1 MSPAF
6 GGVLDGRAHRLRIR
20 VYYED
25 TDVGGVVYYAN
36 YLKFCERG
44 RSDFLRLLGID
55 QVVLMEGGDPTFFV
69 VRRAEVDYL
78 RPARLDD
85 VVEVVTELT
94 ELRSAALT
102 MNQVIHRGDQVLA
115 RAKILVAAVSGDGR
129 PRRIPAHI
137 RHIFNMLV
145 CSDAPSPGQELAEG
159 KDDQ

>member
-1 MSPAF
+1 MSAAL
-6 GGVLDGRAHRLRIR
+6 GGVLDGQAHRLKIRI
-20 VYYED
+20 YYED

-55 QVVLMEGGDPTFFV
+55 QVALMESDDPTLFV

-85 VVEVVTELT
+85 VIEVTTELT
-94 ELRSAALT
+94 ELRAAALT
-102 MNQVIHRGDQVLA
+102 MRQSIHCGDQLLA
-115 RAKILVAAVSGDGR
+115 QAKILVAAVSPDGR
-129 PRRIPAHI
+129 PRRIPAPI

-145 CSDAPSPGQELAEG
+145 CSDARSSGQKLA
-159 KDDQ
+159 